1 VTPSSAARRL
11 SLPRRVCASREREEM
26 LLHDARQTKPIVVGP
41 LMTRI
46 PVAASNLETRIRD
59 RLRWRPLYLRLT
71 SVNIRPERNECGWAA
86 DVTGD
91 LSVEDTQEFI
101 ATVTELQRLFS
112 LSAD

>member
-1 VTPSSAARRL
+1 
-11 SLPRRVCASREREEM
+11 
-26 LLHDARQTKPIVVGP
+26 
-41 LMTRI
+41 MTRI

-71 SVNIRPERNECGWAA
+71 SLNIRRECNECGWAA

-91 LSVEDTQEFI
+91 LSAEETQEFI
-101 ATVTELQRLFS
+101 TTVTELQELFF

>member
-1 VTPSSAARRL
+1 
-11 SLPRRVCASREREEM
+11 M
-26 LLHDARQTKPIVVGP
+26 LLQDARQTKPIVLGP

-46 PVAASNLETRIRD
+46 PVVASNLETRIRD